1 MAGKNNIKKT
11 LLGLGFDCDDGRK
24 RITVGDN
31 FRLYGGSKVTH
42 EVMKEKAVKFNEH
55 LKKRGKTL
63 DSVSVEEVVEI
74 ADKIGLKPVNENK
87 EARDGGSKRAKE

>member
-1 MAGKNNIKKT
+1 MKSCHNLRKT

-31 FRLYGGSKVTH
+31 FRLYGGSKTTH
-42 EVMKEKAVKFNEH
+42 ETMKEKAVKFNEL

-63 DSVSVEEVVEI
+63 DEVSIKEVFDI
-74 ADKIGLKPVNENK
+74 AHKIGLKPVNQKK
-87 EARDGGSKRAKE
+87 EGDNGGTQRN

>member
-31 FRLYGGSKVTH
+31 FRLYGGSKMTH

-55 LKKRGKTL
+55 LKKRGRTL
-63 DSVSVEEVVEI
+63 DNVSVEEVVEI
-74 ADKIGLKPVNENK
+74 ADKIGLRPINENK
-87 EARDGGSKRAKE
+87 EANDGGSKRIKE

>member
-31 FRLYGGSKVTH
+31 FRLYGGSRMTH
-42 EVMKEKAVKFNEH
+42 EVMKEKAVKFNEQ
-55 LKKRGKTL
+55 LKKRGRTL
-63 DSVSVEEVVEI
+63 DNVSVEEVVEI

-87 EARDGGSKRAKE
+87 EANDGGPKRVKE